1 MKALKYLLYAIVA
14 LVVLVIV
21 AIAIIAAT
29 FDPNDYKPQI
39 VQLVKDKTGR
49 TLTIEGDIGLK
60 LFPKIGAAVGKV
72 SLSNPAGTAEFAGLN
87 EAQVY
92 LALLPLLVAPGG
104 GRSGARGRAARQ
116 SGQAQGRQ
124 HQLRRSRR
132 RRSEGGAQAPP
143 APAQPTQPVRL
154 DVSGV
159 RITNSRVTWK
169 DETNGNDL
177 AIDLVELKTGRIAE
191 KTPSKVELTAAI
203 KGVRPKADLKAVLSG
218 VLTFDLAGQQY
229 GFKGLDAKLTGSAL
243 DFNDIALTLAG
254 DVEALAAAQRVAVSG
269 LKLEGKAGR
278 GKDLYN
284 LKVSV
289 PTIESTPEALTI
301 AGLALSAN
309 GTVSDMQLT
318 ESDLKI
324 PSMRV
329 NLAKS
334 LILVEGL
341 ALTAKAKSG
350 TDNLEVDLSAPKLAI
365 APEQASGAS
374 VLLTAKLTGAKR
386 NANVTLKLSGVEG
399 SAKALKIAALSLDV
413 DAKQEDNAVKGQL
426 STPVSGN
433 LEAKIFELPKLAAN
447 FTVTSPSIPQKTVQ
461 VPVNGLVHADLG
473 KERVFADIVTKFDE
487 SNIKAKG
494 GMTRFSKPAYD
505 FDVTIDRL
513 NVDRY
518 MPPRKES
525 KEAGDKPQD
534 QPAGPEQPIDLSPL
548 KPLDL
553 DGSLKVGQ
561 LQVNNIK
568 AANVRVDLRAKDGKL
583 TVDPLSA
590 NLYEGST
597 KGAISVDANSNRFV
611 VKQSLTGIA
620 IGPLLRDAAQKD
632 VLEGKGNVAL
642 DVTTQGNLVSAMKK
656 ALNGKAQLA
665 LKDGAIKGI
674 DLAGAVRSAKSM
686 FGGKDAEGAASRSEQ
701 TDFSELTA
709 SFDIKDGVAHNEDLS
724 LKSPFIRVTGAG
736 DVNIGANSLDY
747 VVKTAIVG
755 SMAGQGGK
763 ELAELKGFTV
773 PVRVFGPF
781 TAMKYKVQLSQMF
794 AGKEQQE
801 AVKATVKEVAQKELE
816 KLLGGKP
823 KPAGTGGGDQP
834 TGGDQAQPA
843 APSKKPEEQ
852 LKEKLKGLL
861 AVTRDR

>member
-1 MKALKYLLYAIVA
+1 MKALKYLLYAVVA
-14 LVVLVIV
+14 LVVLVVV
-21 AIAIIAAT
+21 AIVIIGAT

-39 VQLVKDKTGR
+39 VQMVKDKTGR
-49 TLTIEGDIGLK
+49 TLTIDGDIRLK

-72 SLSNPAGTAEFAGLN
+72 SLSDPAGTAEFAGLN
-87 EAQVY
+87 EAQAY
-92 LALLPLLVAPGG
+92 LALLPLLSRQVVVDQVRVEGLRANLVKHKDGSTNFDDLTAGG
-104 GRSGARGRAARQ
+104 QKAEPS
-116 SGQAQGRQ
+116 ST
-124 HQLRRSRR
+124 
-132 RRSEGGAQAPP
+132 
-143 APAQPTQPVRL
+143 APAQPARPVRL

-159 RITNSRVTWK
+159 RVSNSRVTWK

-203 KGVRPKADLKAVLSG
+203 KGVRPKADLKVVLAG
-218 VLTFDLAGQQY
+218 VLTFDLGGQQY
-229 GFKGLDAKLTGSAL
+229 YFKGLDATLTGSAL
-243 DFNDIALTLAG
+243 DFSDIALALAG
-254 DVEALAAAQRVAVSG
+254 DVEALAGAQRVAVSG

-284 LKVSV
+284 LKVV
-289 PTIESTPEALTI
+289 APAIESTPEALTI
-301 AGLALSAN
+301 AGLTLSAN

-318 ESDLKI
+318 GSDLKI
-324 PSMRV
+324 PSLRV

-350 TDNLEVDLSAPKLAI
+350 TDNLEVDLSAPKLAV

-374 VLLTAKLTGAKR
+374 ALLTAKLAGAKR

-399 SAKALKIAALSLDV
+399 SAKALKIAALALDV
-413 DAKQEDNAVKGQL
+413 DAKQEDSAVKGQL
-426 STPVSGN
+426 TTPVSGN

-447 FTVTSPSIPQKTVQ
+447 FTVTSRAIPQKTVQ
-461 VPVNGLVHADLG
+461 VPVNGLVRADLG
-473 KERVFADIVTKFDE
+473 KERVFADIVTRFDE

-494 GMTRFSKPAYD
+494 GITRFSKPAYD

-513 NVDRY
+513 NLDRY
-518 MPPRKES
+518 MPPRKET
-525 KEAGDKPQD
+525 KETGDKPAQGK
-534 QPAGPEQPIDLSPL
+534 PAAPEQPVDLSPL

-611 VKQSLTGIA
+611 VKQSLNGIA

-642 DVTTQGNLVSAMKK
+642 DVTTQGNLVSAMRK

-686 FGGKDAEGAASRSEQ
+686 FGGKDAEGTASGSEQ

-801 AVKATVKEVAQKELE
+801 AVKATVKEAAQKQLE

-823 KPAGTGGGDQP
+823 KPSDAG
-834 TGGDQAQPA
+834 GGDQAQPG
-843 APSKKPEEQ
+843 APAKKPEEQ

-861 AVTRDR
+861 R